1 MFTMEQRIGRL
12 VEVRYRET
20 LTLDDFTQL
29 MAQTRTLF
37 NNSKKA
43 LVFVTDARY
52 VSPFPRDVAESLVW
66 VMRRDNPKI
75 AAGGILLSRENVV
88 WQRQAERMLRE
99 AKSTVRRTFFEPQEV
114 QGFLAPHLD
123 GDERRRLNEFLREK

>member
-20 LTLDDFTQL
+20 LTLDDFTRL
-29 MAQTRTLF
+29 MAKTRALF
-37 NNSKKA
+37 NEAKA
-43 LVFVTDARY
+43 RLVFVTDARH
-52 VSPFPRDVAESLVW
+52 VLPFPRDVAESLVW

-75 AAGGILLSRENVV
+75 AAGGILLSRENLV

-99 AKSTVRRTFFEPQEV
+99 AKSTVRRTFFEAHEV
-114 QGFLAPHLD
+114 QGWLAPHLD
-123 GDERRRLNEFLREK
+123 EAERRRLTEFLREQ